1 MYTETFEKFKNAK
14 NDVEIVLYG
23 KQLIEELNKIV
34 DCSCDKVLEEKECG
48 KYSVEDC
55 SKVINVLMKK
65 TNTINPKIVD
75 ELTDAEIRSTYK
87 VTETALKSLGKT
99 DLIKKY
105 KTITETK
112 SIKIENK

>member
-23 KQLIEELNKIV
+23 KQLMDELDKII
-34 DCSCDKVLEEKECG
+34 SESSAKVLEEKEIG

-55 SKVINVLMKK
+55 CKVINILMKK
-65 TNTINPKIVD
+65 TNTINPKVVD

-105 KTITETK
+105 KTITESK